1 MSPQD
6 LSLSPSSPT
15 IAPPVAE
22 VMADIVCPACGTNN
36 TPDSKFCRQCGQL
49 LRPSASVSKNAAS
62 VDANEEDAL
71 TSPQEIDARRA
82 RQLLDRAMQ
91 LAERGQ
97 LPAAILACRQAATL
111 DSATPAP
118 FSMLGSLLERSG
130 DVRGAVAAYER
141 VLLLSPDNSL
151 ESESLSRLRDRLD
164 RAPAFHF
171 NPDELFSDDADLPS
185 FALPDTAPSAAAP
198 TETSRDGGPTS
209 TPLLEPK
216 NEEAPLETQDEE
228 DFGVVSPSIEARL
241 PPTSAELVALESPSG
256 EGAPTATV
264 PVGEGALNIEAY
276 APPTLSAYTPPLET
290 PSAPVEIP
298 APNIEAAESDALM
311 PPLDNTT
318 RVLGEG
324 AGKPAVSG
332 LATAIDER
340 TLADVAVLVAPVTP
354 STVELPARATL
365 SPDAMPARPRSVP
378 NVSPAPERRKRERRQ
393 VNLPVA
399 VERRRGNRRSPMRV
413 TIAPPT
419 NGVPATGIAPM
430 NFEFSDAAPT
440 RVPLWTHLLRGPS
453 FFARTLPL
461 VAVGAFSLGFLS
473 WARSQAVSRDEAR
486 AASGTVVVAPNS
498 TNVVVATPTPA
509 LASPPVAGAVA
520 NPAGVPISNAPATP
534 APSVA
539 VAPAAPPVANRNPA
553 PVAAPAPRAT
563 ARAVVVNRPRSSPNF
578 PLVPIPP
585 APVPPAP
592 SSGRTTSGGN
602 IILPPPRVDVPS
614 PAAPPIQVGSALS
627 PGGGPRPDTIRITQG
642 TIVRSLAPPPR
653 TGTAARSD
661 ERDAA
666 QAARAGQSDRAIN
679 GLTDAINATGSDA
692 GYLYQQR
699 AQVFLQ
705 RGDVTRAIAD
715 FQSAISAY
723 NDQIN
728 RGVDVAAAQA
738 GLRAARSGLAVAQN
752 R

>member
-22 VMADIVCPACGTNN
+22 VMAEIVCPACGTNN
-36 TPDSKFCRQCGQL
+36 TSDSKFCRHCGQL
-49 LRPSASVSKNAAS
+49 LRPSAPVSKSVAS
-62 VDANEEDAL
+62 IDEDGEDAL

-82 RQLLDRAMQ
+82 LQLLDRAMQ

-111 DSATPAP
+111 DASSPAP
-118 FSMLGSLLERSG
+118 ISMLGSLLERSG
-130 DVRGAVAAYER
+130 DVRGAMAAYER
-141 VLLLSPDNSL
+141 VLLLAPDSSL
-151 ESESLSRLRDRLD
+151 ERESLSRLRDRLD

-185 FALPDTAPSAAAP
+185 FASPDPMASDATP
-198 TETSRDGGPTS
+198 TETSRDKAPTS
-209 TPLLEPK
+209 TTLLEPE
-216 NEEAPLETQDEE
+216 NEQAPLEAQVETGPDA
-228 DFGVVSPSIEARL
+228 VVPSIEARL
-241 PPTSAELVALESPSG
+241 PPTSAELLAMGSGDERPKSLSEEDGSTAPLPVDEGGPS
-256 EGAPTATV
+256 
-264 PVGEGALNIEAY
+264 ISAY
-276 APPTLSAYTPPLET
+276 APVAGAAPSVPPQTSASNAEAEPTIFV
-290 PSAPVEIP
+290 AP
-298 APNIEAAESDALM
+298 ASDKV
-311 PPLDNTT
+311 T

-340 TLADVAVLVAPVTP
+340 TLADVAALVAPAPP
-354 STVELPARATL
+354 STIELPGSATL
-365 SPDAMPARPRSVP
+365 SPGAMPVRPAGVQHVAPS
-378 NVSPAPERRKRERRQ
+378 PERRRSERRQ

-413 TIAPPT
+413 SIAPPM
-419 NGVPATGIAPM
+419 NGVPVPGIAPM
-430 NFEFSDAAPT
+430 NFEFSDAAPA
-440 RVPLWTHLLRGPS
+440 RVPLWAHLLRGSS

-461 VAVGAFSLGFLS
+461 IAVGALSLGFLS

-486 AASGTVVVAPNS
+486 AASGTVVVTPN
-498 TNVVVATPTPA
+498 TTDVVVATPTPDP
-509 LASPPVAGAVA
+509 ASTPIAGAVA
-520 NPAGVPISNAPATP
+520 NPGGVPISNAPATP
-534 APSVA
+534 TPVVA
-539 VAPAAPPVANRNPA
+539 VAPAAPSGANQNPA
-553 PVAAPAPRAT
+553 SNAAPAPRVAPRT
-563 ARAVVVNRPRSSPNF
+563 VVVNRPRSSPNF

-592 SSGRTTSGGN
+592 SSSGTTRGGN

-627 PGGGPRPDTIRITQG
+627 PGGSPRQDPIRITSG
-642 TIVRSLAPPPR
+642 TIVRSAAPPPR

-661 ERDAA
+661 ERAA
-666 QAARAGQSDRAIN
+666 DQAARTGQSDRAIN
-679 GLTDAINATGSDA
+679 SLTDAINATGSDA

-699 AQVFLQ
+699 AQVFLG
-705 RGDVTRAIAD
+705 RGDNSRAIAD
-715 FQSAISAY
+715 FQSAISSY

-728 RGVDVAAAQA
+728 RGENVASAQA
-738 GLRAARSGLAVAQN
+738 GIRAARSGLAVAQN